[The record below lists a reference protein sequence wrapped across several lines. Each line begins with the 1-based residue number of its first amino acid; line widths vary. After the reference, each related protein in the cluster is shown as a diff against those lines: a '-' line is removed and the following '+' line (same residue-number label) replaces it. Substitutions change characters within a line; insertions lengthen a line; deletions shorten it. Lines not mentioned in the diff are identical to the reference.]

1 MIQYFKFSENT
12 VESRQY
18 TCLSGKEGVKFLAK
32 RLFGALFL
40 LYATFFVAAANPFA
54 VNHPSIFIVGG
65 LITLAFFIRA
75 ITFVIRYMQFKGGS
89 ILLQKKGITITG
101 KKGTVAVDAS
111 AISYIEY
118 TLLGDFKI
126 LNNDGTSVYFPIH
139 LLKDDDRKTLLLI
152 FPDMAPSRTVFLR
165 KAYELGDAVIVAM
178 ILAVHIIQFV
188 IQHYYIPTGSMEK
201 TLMIDDHLFGEKI
214 TFGPHFPK
222 MLGMKSDL
230 RIKIPFIS
238 RDVRKGDIIIFVPPL
253 ESGDSDKDYIKRCVA
268 VEGDD
273 FKIKDNSIYLN
284 GVKQKE
290 SYTQGITSL
299 AHFSNGHAIE
309 GIVPKG
315 MVIAMGDNRENS
327 SDSRAFGYV
336 PVERIKARAFILTFN
351 TRQLVQFDFSRFG
364 LIR

>member
-32 RLFGALFL
+32 RLFGAVFL
-40 LYATFFVAAANPFA
+40 AYATFFVAAANPFA

-65 LITLAFFIRA
+65 LITVAFLVRA
-75 ITFVIRYMQFKGGS
+75 VNFVLRYTRFKGGS
-89 ILLQKKGITITG
+89 ILLQKKGITVVS
-101 KKGTVAVDAS
+101 KKGTVDIDAS

-118 TLLGDFKI
+118 TFLGDFKI
-126 LNNDGTSVYFPIH
+126 LKNDGSSVYFPIH
-139 LLKDDDRKTLLLI
+139 LLKEDDRKTLLLI

-165 KAYELGDAVIVAM
+165 KAYELGDAVVVAM

-214 TFGPHFPK
+214 TFGPRFPK

-230 RIKIPFIS
+230 RVKIPFIS
-238 RDVRKGDIIIFVPPL
+238 RDIKKGDIIIFNPP
-253 ESGDSDKDYIKRCVA
+253 SDDADKDYIKRCIA

-273 FKIKDNSIYLN
+273 FRIKDNHVYLN
-284 GVKQKE
+284 GKKQIE
-290 SYTQGITSL
+290 PYTQGITSL
-299 AHFSNGHAIE
+299 AHFSNGRDIE

-315 MVIAMGDNRENS
+315 KVIAMGDNRENS

-364 LIR
+364 IIR